1 MTSFHTKSRDE
12 QMSNRLGVEDLP
24 AGSKHLHFFY
34 VSIQV
39 VIFGMPRKAEVT
51 MADFTL
57 FRTSAEEIDLQT
69 DASIDFS
76 VGQVQKAG

>member
-1 MTSFHTKSRDE
+1 
-12 QMSNRLGVEDLP
+12 
-24 AGSKHLHFFY
+24 
-34 VSIQV
+34 
-39 VIFGMPRKAEVT
+39 